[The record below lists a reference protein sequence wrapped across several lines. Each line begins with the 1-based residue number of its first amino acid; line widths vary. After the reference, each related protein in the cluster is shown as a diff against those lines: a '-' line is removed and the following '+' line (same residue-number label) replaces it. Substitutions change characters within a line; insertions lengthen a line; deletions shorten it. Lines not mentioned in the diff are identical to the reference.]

1 MLNSEDKSNNVNKE
15 MKLRAVKPNINST
28 NKIVIIAN
36 DNNTLNNSINNIK
49 SEDMRKTM
57 TSNKSNQETLANE
70 KQHIDLCFISYA
82 YNEYPNLEHRK
93 EMEDF
98 HYIKA
103 LLFKKNSC
111 SYFGL
116 FDGHS
121 GKEVGIYLMEN
132 LHKILLKNFKEK
144 NFI

>member
-1 MLNSEDKSNNVNKE
+1 MHRWGLPSSARQQWTYIQLDYKF
-15 MKLRAVKPNINST
+15 L
-28 NKIVIIAN
+28 
-36 DNNTLNNSINNIK
+36 
-49 SEDMRKTM
+49 KT
-57 TSNKSNQETLANE
+57 TTDYE

-132 LHKILLKNFKEK
+132 LHKILLKNLKK
-144 NFI
+144 TI

>member
-1 MLNSEDKSNNVNKE
+1 
-15 MKLRAVKPNINST
+15 
-28 NKIVIIAN
+28 
-36 DNNTLNNSINNIK
+36 
-49 SEDMRKTM
+49 MRKTM

-111 SYFGL
+111 SYF
-116 FDGHS
+116 
-121 GKEVGIYLMEN
+121 E
-132 LHKILLKNFKEK
+132 
-144 NFI
+144 